1 MKKVFLFVGC
11 LSLFSCAQKP
21 LYSENIQQDA
31 FFRLDKERKTAEL
44 NQKMHM
50 LLVNSANIPQ
60 DYLLGPGDVLSISV
74 FQVEALNTTTM
85 VSSTGTIR
93 MPLIGEVQV
102 GNKSVREVEEIIRE
116 SLKKYIVDPQVTVF
130 IKEFVSRRVSVI
142 GQVREP
148 RVYEIRGR
156 YTLLEALSMAKGLT
170 ENAAMSVH
178 LTRRN
183 PDGTVTSMIIDLE
196 ELLVKGNASLNVAL
210 QDGDVIFVPEAG
222 VFFVEG
228 AVRNPGS
235 FKIKTAMTLGKALAT
250 AGGLRDYADQS
261 RIKLI
266 RVTNEGN
273 RVIREYNYN
282 DIILGK
288 VEDPI
293 IEDRDVIVV
302 NTSGFREF
310 LYGIRLGIGFG
321 LINIG
326 YQQPYLTR

>member
-1 MKKVFLFVGC
+1 MKKLLLLLGC
-11 LSLFSCAQKP
+11 IGLFSCSQKTANVE
-21 LYSENIQQDA
+21 SAQQDFLLRLEREKKA
-31 FFRLDKERKTAEL
+31 FEF

-50 LLVNSANIPQ
+50 LLANSAGVPQ
-60 DYLLGPGDVLSISV
+60 DYLIGPGDVLSINV

-85 VSSTGTIR
+85 VTSTGTIR
-93 MPLIGEVQV
+93 MPLIGEVKV
-102 GNKSVREVEEIIRE
+102 GNKSVREVEDTIRE
-116 SLKKYIVDPQVTVF
+116 SLRKYIVDPQVTVF

-142 GQVREP
+142 GQVKEP
-148 RVYEIRGR
+148 RIYEIKGR
-156 YTLLEALSMAKGLT
+156 YTLLEALSAAKGLT

-178 LTRRN
+178 LSRRN
-183 PDGTVTSMIIDLE
+183 LDGTINSMIIDLE
-196 ELLVKGNASLNVAL
+196 ELLVKGDLSLNVTL

-222 VFFVEG
+222 TFFVEG

-235 FKIKTAMTLGKALAT
+235 FKIKTTMTLSKALAL

-266 RVTNEGN
+266 RVLNEGK
-273 RVIREYNYN
+273 RIVREYNYN
-282 DIILGK
+282 DVVLGRQ
-288 VEDPI
+288 EDPV

-302 NTSGFREF
+302 NTSGLKEF

-326 YQQPYLTR
+326 YQQPYLMR